1 MFNTATRIAN
11 HKKKPRAKA
20 LRCERIAEVSRY
32 RHAQA
37 LFLLSALATALTAS
51 SGQAEWQPH
60 MLKVGDGQ
68 GGRIEVPAQIQR
80 IRYPG
85 PGNEVTLPFGIV
97 EMDNGE
103 LAMTVTATPK
113 DVSTTAYGVPR
124 YTAIGFSKDGG
135 NTWFDWRHLEIWAAQ
150 LSYLGEGNLTTAD
163 HAFRYFSSD
172 YGRTWPV
179 KIPEQLCS
187 CGKQFGHF
195 DREGYAAVDY
205 DAKGNAVKIF
215 SLGFHYEAG
224 DGDWPAGHAT
234 GRVRSSIDGGRT
246 WQNEVAPP
254 EWKVDVEYKG
264 ETHKRGVSEGTIV
277 RAANGDLVAALRVDM
292 HPAYYPPAGNDNF
305 EGLAVS
311 ISKDDG
317 KTWSEMNHL
326 FTAGRH
332 HQRIDLMPNGALV
345 MTLIVRDDIRG
356 AVHTGTSKDLTTD
369 KVGADALV
377 SLDNGATWNLDRRI
391 TLHEFSNLIPF
402 PNTCVGRIGS
412 VALKD
417 GSVLSAHGSVVKGSV
432 GTWLIKWDPSTVMA
446 MPATPPRK

>member
-1 MFNTATRIAN
+1 MIIV
-11 HKKKPRAKA
+11 
-20 LRCERIAEVSRY
+20 RCR
-32 RHAQA
+32 QA
-37 LFLLSALATALTAS
+37 LAGFLLFATTLAAS
-51 SGQAEWQPH
+51 FVQAQWRPH
-60 MLKVGDGQ
+60 TLKVGNGQ
-68 GGRIEVPAQIQR
+68 GGQIEVPAQIQR
-80 IRYPG
+80 IQYPG

-103 LAMTVTATPK
+103 IAMTVTATPIN
-113 DVSTTAYGVPR
+113 VSTTAYRLPR
-124 YTAIGFSKDGG
+124 YTGIGFSKDGG
-135 NTWFDWRHLEIWAAQ
+135 DTWFDWRHLEVWAAQ
-150 LSYLGEGNLTTAD
+150 LSYLGEGKLTTAD

-187 CGKQFGHF
+187 CGHIYGDF

-205 DAKGNAVKIF
+205 DANGNAIKMF

-224 DGDWPAGHAT
+224 DGQWPSGHAT

-254 EWKVDVEYKG
+254 EWKVDVEYEG
-264 ETHKRGVSEGTIV
+264 ATHKRGVSEGTLV

-292 HPAYYPPAGNDNF
+292 HPAYYPPVGNDNF

-326 FTAGRH
+326 FPAGRH

-345 MTLIVRDDIRG
+345 MTMIVRDDVRG
-356 AVHTGTSKDLTTD
+356 TVTTGTSADLTTD
-369 KVGADALV
+369 KIGADALL
-377 SLDNGATWNLDRRI
+377 SLDNGLTWNLDRRI
-391 TLHEFSNLIPF
+391 TLHEISNPIPF
-402 PNTCVGRIGS
+402 PNTAVGRIGA
-412 VALKD
+412 VALSD
-417 GSVLSAHGSVVKGSV
+417 GTVISAYGSIVAGDE
-432 GTWLIKWDPSTVMA
+432 GTTLIKWDPSAVMP
-446 MPATPPRK
+446 MPATPPGK